1 MWPEVDSGQ
10 VLGWVTLVQKL
21 DDRFNRCKEKQ
32 LALEANLVMQE
43 AQLRDLFSQLH
54 GNIASLYENLGLE
67 QKAQEV
73 RRRAEA
79 DQGCNQDGAAD
90 SAHAIHS
97 ESQFSILQKQLAGD
111 IRPRGPVCATRCGF
125 NKGFVAIVNAAMFT
139 ASRGVGRRPPF
150 RA

>member
-1 MWPEVDSGQ
+1 MMNDLVFELDSTTSALKITLGDLLVFINWMQQADKALESGERPPDAPEVDSGQ
-10 VLGWVTLVQKL
+10 VLGWVNLVQKL

-43 AQLRDLFSQLH
+43 AQLRDLLSQLH

-79 DQGCNQDGAAD
+79 VQAY
-90 SAHAIHS
+90 
-97 ESQFSILQKQLAGD
+97 
-111 IRPRGPVCATRCGF
+111 
-125 NKGFVAIVNAAMFT
+125 
-139 ASRGVGRRPPF
+139 
-150 RA
+150 

>member
-1 MWPEVDSGQ
+1 MNDLVFELDSTTSALKITLGDLLVFINWMQQADKALESGERPPDAPEVDSGQ

-43 AQLRDLFSQLH
+43 AQLRDLLSQLH

-79 DQGCNQDGAAD
+79 VQAY
-90 SAHAIHS
+90 
-97 ESQFSILQKQLAGD
+97 
-111 IRPRGPVCATRCGF
+111 
-125 NKGFVAIVNAAMFT
+125 
-139 ASRGVGRRPPF
+139 
-150 RA
+150 

>member
-1 MWPEVDSGQ
+1 MMNDLVFELDSTTSALKITLGDLLVFINWMQQADKALESGERPPDAPEVDSGQ

-43 AQLRDLFSQLH
+43 AQLRDLLSQLH

-79 DQGCNQDGAAD
+79 VQAY
-90 SAHAIHS
+90 
-97 ESQFSILQKQLAGD
+97 
-111 IRPRGPVCATRCGF
+111 
-125 NKGFVAIVNAAMFT
+125 
-139 ASRGVGRRPPF
+139 
-150 RA
+150 